1 MVLANGGEVNQL
13 NIEGDN
19 NALVRD
25 AYELLMG
32 EKVDIE
38 ADQAREIMVY
48 GGGETGCECAEY
60 LVERGY
66 KVSLVS
72 RSPTKMLARS
82 AEMIYRGVLLQ
93 RLRNNPDITIIDN
106 TAITKIDANGDIQL
120 HNSETEQ
127 LSTRNV
133 TRLFIAQGRHPALQL
148 RSELMQAAIAFTSI
162 GDAARSGRIGDA
174 VHQAYNMAQGL
185 CSSANNIDSLAC

>member
-1 MVLANGGEVNQL
+1 M
-13 NIEGDN
+13 
-19 NALVRD
+19 
-25 AYELLMG
+25 
-32 EKVDIE
+32 
-38 ADQAREIMVY
+38 
-48 GGGETGCECAEY
+48 
-60 LVERGY
+60 
-66 KVSLVS
+66 
-72 RSPTKMLARS
+72 
-82 AEMIYRGVLLQ
+82 LQ
-93 RLRNNPDITIIDN
+93 RLRNTPDITIIDN